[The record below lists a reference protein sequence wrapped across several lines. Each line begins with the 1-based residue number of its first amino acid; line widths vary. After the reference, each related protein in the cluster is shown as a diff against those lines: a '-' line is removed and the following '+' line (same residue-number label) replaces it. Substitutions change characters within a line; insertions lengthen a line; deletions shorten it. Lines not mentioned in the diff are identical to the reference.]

1 MIKTVTFCGHS
12 TLSSEEKESLFPLI
26 CTEAEK
32 LIKNGADTF
41 LLGGYG
47 SFDYLCA
54 QAVKKLKVKY
64 PFITSIFVIPYLNR
78 TYNDDLYDLTEYP
91 PLEKV
96 PPRFA
101 ISKRNEYMVQK
112 ADVVIAYV
120 KYGFGGASTTL
131 SYAQRKKKEI
141 IQLFHSV

>member
-12 TLSSEEKESLFPLI
+12 NLSYEEEKALFPLI

-41 LLGGYG
+41 LCGGYG
-47 SFDYLCA
+47 SFDRLCA
-54 QAVKKLKVKY
+54 TAVKELKGKY
-64 PFITSIFVIPYLNR
+64 PHTTSILVIPYINR
-78 TYNDDLYDLTEYP
+78 TYDENLYDFSEYP

-112 ADVVIAYV
+112 SDAVIAYV
-120 KYGFGGASTTL
+120 KYSFGGASTTL
-131 SYAQRKKKEI
+131 SYAKRKKKEI
-141 IQLFHSV
+141 ILLSS

>member
-12 TLSSEEKESLFPLI
+12 NLSSAEKEALFPII

-54 QAVKKLKVKY
+54 QAVKKLKGKY

-96 PPRFA
+96 PLRYA

-112 ADVVIAYV
+112 SDAVIAYV
-120 KYGFGGASTTL
+120 KHSFGGASTTL
-131 SYAQRKKKEI
+131 SYAKRKKKEI
-141 IQLFHSV
+141 IRLIYK